1 MSRKVYDEIKPGK
14 SSLPYAA
21 DYHHHEIHKNDED
34 RTLKSYRN
42 HHKQGNYGRE
52 YEDEMVKYMSNLPSY
67 LQRGREENRDK
78 VLNVGVLDWNRLE
91 QWQNSR
97 KQGSHGNSRISTSS
111 NASSSVSTD
120 GLSGHS
126 SKDQKTLHQSLKAHF
141 AASSIQDH
149 SQAVKLS
156 RRSVGHCQD
165 FRGSVGN
172 INTQSKHVRADDPL
186 SRNHPNSR
194 LNGCDRKYLEPHIVK
209 ESGIIPQM
217 QIHKEA
223 SCAKLEMRGRDGG
236 IEKRV
241 ENLKEPNIDNVVQG
255 MIRKSEPVA
264 HLLPRDSPRNSN
276 CRVPH
281 TQTFLSQKSEKYSR
295 LSFSEQPKEFFR
307 KELTYDI
314 SHSGTLPDE
323 FGCNDSQHKG
333 SGCSSTDT
341 ESIKLPASTFS
352 SPVSTSSSP
361 LSVRVE
367 ISPPNSGNAEER
379 KQTMAKTSSANGTLH
394 GLDQKVTS
402 EKSRSSSPF
411 RRLSISIGYRGSAC
425 KETQHVPHQNSIP
438 AAKSSLENARGC
450 GNCNISGS
458 DKPGDAGRSRTS
470 PLKRLLDPLLKP
482 MTARFSH
489 SLESSQKDSSLVNN
503 NCRSVNGRFST
514 LHPIKEVDREHSVS
528 PVKTVDS
535 SKDKKRLPSTTQ
547 ALLRI
552 SMKNGL
558 PLFTFAVDQTDS
570 NILAAKVKNL
580 GGSGKDECNRVYT
593 FFTFSEVKKKNGSW
607 MSKSGRSKIPDYVPN
622 AVAQMKAS
630 DSHYYDLTGQ
640 NCTNSSSMK
649 EFVLFSVKLG
659 QGEDPDTD
667 YQPNNE
673 LAAIAVKIPKALSL
687 SNNQHHRSFNNDSQ
701 DHDVVCATVVL
712 PGGVHSLP
720 SKGGPS
726 SLLQR
731 WKSGGSCDCGGWDLA
746 CKLKILAGE
755 NQASKK
761 SWSSKAYFAD
771 YQFDLFVQGNEQ
783 DPRPAFSL
791 TPFENGMC
799 SVAFDSSLSLL
810 QAFAICIALVDSKM
824 PCELSG
830 SRNSIEDKIPKET
843 LSVRTEELKVFGKLK
858 DIPASYVSYP
868 PVSPV
873 GRV

>member
-21 DYHHHEIHKNDED
+21 DYHHEIHKNDED

-42 HHKQGNYGRE
+42 QRKQGNYGRE
-52 YEDEMVKYMSNLPSY
+52 YEDEMVKYMSNLPGY
-67 LQRGREENRDK
+67 LQRGREECREK

-97 KQGSHGNSRISTSS
+97 KQGSHRNSRSSTSS
-111 NASSSVSTD
+111 NPSSSVSTD

-126 SKDQKTLHQSLKAHF
+126 SKDQRTLHQSLKSHF

-149 SQAVKLS
+149 SQAVKPS

-172 INTQSKHVRADDPL
+172 VNTQSKHVRADGPL

-194 LNGCDRKYLEPHIVK
+194 LKGCDRKYLEPHIDK
-209 ESGIIPQM
+209 ESRIIPQLRG
-217 QIHKEA
+217 KE
-223 SCAKLEMRGRDGG
+223 GG

-241 ENLKEPNIDNVVQG
+241 ENLNEPNIDNVVHG

-281 TQTFLSQKSEKYSR
+281 TQTFLSHKSEKYSR

-307 KELTYDI
+307 KEKTYDI
-314 SHSGTLPDE
+314 SHSGTLQDE

-352 SPVSTSSSP
+352 SPASTSSSP

-367 ISPPNSGNAEER
+367 ISPPNSVKAEER
-379 KQTMAKTSSANGTLH
+379 KQTMAKTSSANGPLH

-411 RRLSISIGYRGSAC
+411 RRLSISIGYRGSGC
-425 KETQHVPHQNSIP
+425 KETQHVPHENSMT
-438 AAKSSLENARGC
+438 AARSSLENVRGC
-450 GNCNISGS
+450 DNR
-458 DKPGDAGRSRTS
+458 GDAGRSRTS

-482 MTARFSH
+482 MAARFSH

-514 LHPIKEVDREHSVS
+514 LNPIKEVEREHSVGCS

-535 SKDKKRLPSTTQ
+535 SKDKKHVPSMTQ

-607 MSKSGRSKIPDYVPN
+607 MSKSGRSKDPDYVPN
-622 AVAQMKAS
+622 AVAQMKAF
-630 DSHYYDLTGQ
+630 DSHYYNLTGQ
-640 NCTNSSSMK
+640 NCANSSTMK

-659 QGEDPDTD
+659 LGDAPDTD
-667 YQPNNE
+667 YQPNDE
-673 LAAIAVKIPKALSL
+673 LAAIAVKIPKAISL
-687 SNNQHHRSFNNDSQ
+687 INNQHHRSFNNDSQ
-701 DHDVVCATVVL
+701 VHDTVRATVVL

-726 SLLQR
+726 SLLER

-783 DPRPAFSL
+783 DLRPAFSL

-810 QAFAICIALVDSKM
+810 QAFAICISLVDSKM
-824 PCELSG
+824 PCELSE

-843 LSVRTEELKVFGKLK
+843 LSVRTEELKGFGKLK
-858 DIPASYVSYP
+858 HIPASYVSYP